1 MILLTKKDGCILEI
15 LAKLFQEENSE
26 LLTGKRISLSCLK
39 VNMYSLIDLKT
50 SSFKVLTYSKYL
62 YMEIAYKTI
71 LLPQLFLKKQKL
83 RNGLSRKKQLMKSMM
98 ICLKI
103 KMLLSLFK
111 MKSELLA
118 EHPNL
123 QVMKSLLKFI

>member
-1 MILLTKKDGCILEI
+1 MILLTKMDGYILEI

-71 LLPQLFLKKQKL
+71 LLP
-83 RNGLSRKKQLMKSMM
+83 
-98 ICLKI
+98 
-103 KMLLSLFK
+103 
-111 MKSELLA
+111 
-118 EHPNL
+118 
-123 QVMKSLLKFI
+123 